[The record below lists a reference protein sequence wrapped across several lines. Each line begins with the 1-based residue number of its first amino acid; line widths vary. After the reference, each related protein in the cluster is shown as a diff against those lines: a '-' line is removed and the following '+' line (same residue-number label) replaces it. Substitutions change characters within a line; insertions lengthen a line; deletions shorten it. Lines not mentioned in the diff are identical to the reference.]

1 MPRLEGYGQSV
12 QSRIDNAIHREIDAP
27 KIDAD
32 PMEQQARKLW
42 TESVAINSDE
52 DHPVRLYFK
61 NTLIKHRSDAAIDM
75 VPELPDLTNLVR
87 YNRDN
92 GYIVA
97 RTAPIHDWINIDI
110 VDSIS
115 CIAISNKGELRNE
128 WQNYR
133 GGLTPYKHYR
143 RRSKDLLLYLCGVK
157 DGVHVN
163 FTKSLAGAIC
173 FSEVL
178 KGVSIATLGVAFTT
192 VLSDP
197 QIIKMLKDRK
207 VTISAQQ
214 NCSKDAIAASILLNE
229 RNIENRVLDRGAEW
243 QFEI

>member
-1 MPRLEGYGQSV
+1 MGRCV
-12 QSRIDNAIHREIDAP
+12 
-27 KIDAD
+27 
-32 PMEQQARKLW
+32 
-42 TESVAINSDE
+42 
-52 DHPVRLYFK
+52 
-61 NTLIKHRSDAAIDM
+61 
-75 VPELPDLTNLVR
+75 
-87 YNRDN
+87 
-92 GYIVA
+92 
-97 RTAPIHDWINIDI
+97 
-110 VDSIS
+110 
-115 CIAISNKGELRNE
+115 AISNKGELRNE
-128 WQNYR
+128 WQTYR

-143 RRSKDLLLYLCGVK
+143 RRSKDILLYLCGVK
-157 DGVHVN
+157 DGIHVN